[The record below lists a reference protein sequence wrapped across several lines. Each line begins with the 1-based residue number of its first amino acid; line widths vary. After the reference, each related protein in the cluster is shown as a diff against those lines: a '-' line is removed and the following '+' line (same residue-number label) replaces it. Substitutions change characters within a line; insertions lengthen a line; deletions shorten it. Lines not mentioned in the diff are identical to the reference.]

1 MNRFNTEKKKRCRS
15 YGPMAAAAAMAA
27 ALIFFY
33 GAVSGV
39 AGDTRQREKENL
51 EHALEHAVIL
61 CYSLE
66 GVYPDSLE
74 YLKEHYGIR
83 WRKDE
88 FRVDFEWI
96 GSNLPPDITVIPRD

>member
-1 MNRFNTEKKKRCRS
+1 MNRFDTEKKKRCRS

-39 AGDTRQREKENL
+39 AGDTRQREKEN
-51 EHALEHAVIL
+51 LEHAVIL

>member
-1 MNRFNTEKKKRCRS
+1 MNRFDTEKKKVPGS
-15 YGPMAAAAAMAA
+15 YGPIAAAAVTAA

-33 GAVSGV
+33 GAVSGI

-51 EHALEHAVIL
+51 EQALNHAVIL

-66 GVYPDSLE
+66 GAYPDSLE

-83 WRKDE
+83 WQEEE
-88 FRVDFEWI
+88 FLVDFEWI
-96 GSNLPPDITVIPRD
+96 GSNLPPDITVISRD